1 MIADTRPHLVL
12 LGLDLKPRGG
22 LGALKVIRERWHEDE
37 LAVVIISPPAAGE
50 SALQKAA
57 DLGAN
62 YYIQRPVGAALLA
75 RRIKQICSV
84 NSRQVRPE
92 VSREQVQE
100 ICREYFDSMGIP
112 PHYKGYRYLM
122 EGVWLAIT
130 YPRWLNAV
138 TKKLY
143 PAIGQRFATGGVQ
156 VERAMRYALDATW
169 EKGNLEELYRL
180 FPYEVREDRGKPTNS
195 AFIAKMVNYVLL
207 AIDGGG

>member
-1 MIADTRPHLVL
+1 MTEVIRVLQADCDRRFKDEVSEFIQGQEDLYYLGALDSANHILQVIADTRPHLVL
-12 LGLDLKPRGG
+12 LGLDLKPRGGG

-130 YPRWLNAV
+130 YP
-138 TKKLY
+138 
-143 PAIGQRFATGGVQ
+143 PAG
-156 VERAMRYALDATW
+156 
-169 EKGNLEELYRL
+169 
-180 FPYEVREDRGKPTNS
+180 
-195 AFIAKMVNYVLL
+195 
-207 AIDGGG
+207 